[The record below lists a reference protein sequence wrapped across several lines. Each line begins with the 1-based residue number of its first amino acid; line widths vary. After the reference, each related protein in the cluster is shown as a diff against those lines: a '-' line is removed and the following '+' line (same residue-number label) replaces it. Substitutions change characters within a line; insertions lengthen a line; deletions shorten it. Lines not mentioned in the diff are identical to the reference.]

1 MSRPSEAHGFRYA
14 PGLDGVRALAVLS
27 VVAYHIGT
35 TSDAIVLPG
44 GFLGVDIF
52 FVLSGYL
59 ITSLLVVEAMGHEGR
74 ISIKQ
79 FYIRRARRLLPALFA
94 LLLIVGAIGAVW
106 LPQQAARL
114 RGDLVASLGYFTNW
128 WLVAENSSYFDTTG
142 DRPQMLTH
150 LWSLAIEEQYYLVW
164 PIVLIV
170 FAKMRAPRWLMLFM
184 LGAAIVASTVAAAV
198 MYDPFSDPSRVYYGT
213 DTRALAPLVGAA
225 LAIAVCPWRHR
236 KRLPRRTRHLLDSL
250 GILALLLLAVV
261 AAMLHD
267 KDDALYL
274 GGFLVIAVL
283 GAVVVGVAGHPG
295 TALGEM
301 LGTQPWRWLGERSYA
316 IYLWHWPVCVLTRP
330 GVDVPITG
338 SDKRRTTHR
347 HHDRP
352 RRCVVPPHR
361 DPDPPQRSHRSLQG
375 ARQGK
380 GRHRGGR
387 GGRRSRGGRGSS
399 CGRLPRTR
407 VPFGHP
413 DARPGDRWLGGRRA
427 TLDGGWCGARGRP
440 R

>member
-128 WLVAENSSYFDTTG
+128 WLVAENSSYFDTAG

-184 LGAAIVASTVAAAV
+184 LGAAIAASTVAAAV
-198 MYDPFSDPSRVYYGT
+198 MYDPFSRPVPR
-213 DTRALAPLVGAA
+213 LL
-225 LAIAVCPWRHR
+225 RH
-236 KRLPRRTRHLLDSL
+236 
-250 GILALLLLAVV
+250 
-261 AAMLHD
+261 
-267 KDDALYL
+267 
-274 GGFLVIAVL
+274 
-283 GAVVVGVAGHPG
+283 
-295 TALGEM
+295 
-301 LGTQPWRWLGERSYA
+301 
-316 IYLWHWPVCVLTRP
+316 
-330 GVDVPITG
+330 
-338 SDKRRTTHR
+338 
-347 HHDRP
+347 
-352 RRCVVPPHR
+352 
-361 DPDPPQRSHRSLQG
+361 
-375 ARQGK
+375 
-380 GRHRGGR
+380 
-387 GGRRSRGGRGSS
+387 
-399 CGRLPRTR
+399 
-407 VPFGHP
+407 
-413 DARPGDRWLGGRRA
+413 
-427 TLDGGWCGARGRP
+427 
-440 R
+440 